1 MYEYA
6 DMAAYTPP
14 LADRL
19 TALDLVR
26 QTLDR
31 YLSGVLG
38 YGLPDYH
45 GLDKGVWTV
54 TQSAVCRHLSL
65 AVDRGGR
72 LRARQRRR
80 RLAQAELQ
88 RREEMG

>member
-1 MYEYA
+1 MSMPTSPA
-6 DMAAYTPP
+6 HTPP

-31 YLSGVLG
+31 YLGG
-38 YGLPDYH
+38 APAYGLPGYI
-45 GLDKGVWTV
+45 GVDDGESV
-54 TQSAVCRHLSL
+54 DHESAVCRHLSL

-72 LRARQRRR
+72 LCASQRRHG
-80 RLAQAELQ
+80 LAGAELR
-88 RREEMG
+88 RREEVG